1 MARGQLNMAD
11 EAKIHSPINSTFEAL
26 VVQHQSGIIVEKNR
40 SHQCCLQALQFLV
53 HLIDLLSILLR
64 YNGFIRIQKAVVEQ
78 TNGRPPMSMTL
89 FWCKFDFVKCFG
101 ASRSSHWAGHHE
113 LYNIHFLLHMTI
125 QSSNGSLLLHRT
137 RESNTSKQQFFF
149 LDFLSVHEA
158 PTYWAFSPFQFV
170 SNVEQL

>member
-1 MARGQLNMAD
+1 MRQKFIAQLIQLLKHWLCNMR
-11 EAKIHSPINSTFEAL
+11 
-26 VVQHQSGIIVEKNR
+26 SGIVVENR
-40 SHQCCLQALQFLV
+40 SHRCRLQALQFLV

-78 TNGRPPMSMTL
+78 TNCRPPMSMTL

-101 ASRSSHWAGHHE
+101 ASQSSHWAGHHE
-113 LYNIHFLLHMTI
+113 LYNIHFCCTW
-125 QSSNGSLLLHRT
+125 QSNQVMVHCCYIEQEKATLQSN
-137 RESNTSKQQFFF
+137 KFFF
-149 LDFLSVHEA
+149 FYFLSVHEA